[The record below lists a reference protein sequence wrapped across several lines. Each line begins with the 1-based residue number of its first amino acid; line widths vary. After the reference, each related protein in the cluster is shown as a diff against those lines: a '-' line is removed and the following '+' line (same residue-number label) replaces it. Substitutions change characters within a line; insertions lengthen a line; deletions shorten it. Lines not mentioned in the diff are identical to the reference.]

1 MFKHHV
7 LKHIHK
13 KYRKQHM
20 LNICQ
25 NHVRMRTMYVCCV
38 YQMYICIWCMYY
50 LFVLYV
56 CIICRGPCESKAAY
70 KVPSPKQTHP
80 KCFKSCFV
88 RRCCRTAAVTSL
100 LSAMTDCKLPD
111 PVILTGSGSL
121 HSVIGLRSKVTTV
134 ARQRRRLRIKRY
146 FVGGDDH
153 LMGSGCGR

>member
-1 MFKHHV
+1 
-7 LKHIHK
+7 
-13 KYRKQHM
+13 
-20 LNICQ
+20 
-25 NHVRMRTMYVCCV
+25 MYVCAPCTYAV
-38 YQMYICIWCMYY
+38 CIKCIYVLDVCTIC
-50 LFVLYV
+50 V
-56 CIICRGPCESKAAY
+56 CIIFRGPCESKAAY
-70 KVPSPKQTHP
+70 KFPPKQTHP
-80 KCFKSCFV
+80 KGFKSCFV

>member
-1 MFKHHV
+1 MRKV
-7 LKHIHK
+7 QKSCPKTHK
-13 KYRKQHM
+13 NTENNTCWIFAR
-20 LNICQ
+20 I
-25 NHVRMRTMYVCCV
+25 MYVCAPCTYAV
-38 YQMYICIWCMYY
+38 CIKCIYVLDVCTICLYFMY
-50 LFVLYV
+50 VLYV
-56 CIICRGPCESKAAY
+56 E
-70 KVPSPKQTHP
+70 VPANPRPHTSPKG
-80 KCFKSCFV
+80 FESCFV
-88 RRCCRTAAVTSL
+88 RRCRRTAAVTWL